1 MFRNRENF
9 GYPRRSQEEEED
21 RQRERE
27 DEEYYQNMRKYNENM
42 QERESVFLKRA
53 ARKQEQKIA
62 LARMLNPRG
71 PRSVSLKQ
79 EIEEAAGV
87 GSPAEFTRY
96 SVYRSGPEGRRR
108 TNKNVAKAY
117 GQLKGVFN
125 NNKYPS
131 KSATGPVLSGR
142 ATRKAMQTMNWT
154 QTKVSEN
161 YTESPVELTGN
172 ALLPYTDPYLRYQL
186 GLSEKSPVSK
196 AKKNAGAAG
205 AAGAAARRRSRRT
218 RRSRR

>member
-9 GYPRRSQEEEED
+9 GYLRSQEEEEAD

-27 DEEYYQNMRKYNENM
+27 DEEYHQIMH
-42 QERESVFLKRA
+42 EREAVFLKRA
-53 ARKQEQKIA
+53 ARKEEQKIA

-71 PRSVSLKQ
+71 PRGVSLKQ

-96 SVYRSGPEGRRR
+96 SVYRSAQEGRPL
-108 TNKNVAKAY
+108 NELNVAKEY
-117 GQLKGVFN
+117 RQLKGVFN

-142 ATRKAMQTMNWT
+142 ATRKAMQKMNWT
-154 QTKVSEN
+154 QTKLPEN

-172 ALLPYTDPYLRYQL
+172 ALLPYTDPYLRYEL

-205 AAGAAARRRSRRT
+205 AAARRRTRRT

>member
-9 GYPRRSQEEEED
+9 VYRRSQEEEEED

-71 PRSVSLKQ
+71 PRGVTLKQ
-79 EIEEAAGV
+79 EIEAAAGV

-131 KSATGPVLSGR
+131 KSATGPVPSGR
-142 ATRKAMQTMNWT
+142 VTRKAMQKINWT
-154 QTKVSEN
+154 QTKLPEN

-186 GLSEKSPVSK
+186 GLSKKNTLSK

-205 AAGAAARRRSRRT
+205 AAGAAKKRRT

>member
-1 MFRNRENF
+1 MFRNRENV
-9 GYPRRSQEEEED
+9 GYPRSQEEEEAD

-27 DEEYYQNMRKYNENM
+27 DEEYYQNMHEKEA
-42 QERESVFLKRA
+42 VFLKRA

-142 ATRKAMQTMNWT
+142 ATRKAMQKMNWT
-154 QTKVSEN
+154 QTKVPEN

-172 ALLPYTDPYLRYQL
+172 ALLPYTDPYLRYEL

-205 AAGAAARRRSRRT
+205 AAARRRT
-218 RRSRR
+218 RRTRRARR